1 MTDVMVD
8 PNRKQTRSGRNT
20 RLTRTQIN
28 NLVAKYNE
36 GETQRELAKEYSVS
50 VSTVQRY
57 IRQRTPGNPAF
68 AYARE
73 TYEK

>member
-1 MTDVMVD
+1 MTKVMVD

-20 RLTRTQIN
+20 RLTETQIN
-28 NLVAKYNE
+28 NLVTKYNE
-36 GETQRELAKEYSVS
+36 GETQKDLAKEYAIS

-73 TYEK
+73 TYGK